1 MIKSTKLLF
10 LLAGILIFLSAMD
23 VGAFGDESYERQQSQ
38 AGKAFDNYESESVD
52 PDAVNPPQPKVIIK
66 EKVIIREILVPVP
79 VPVPMPKSSPPPPA
93 VIRPQSKPSTRGRMV
108 VSNGYRFDF
117 QSCTLS
123 NRNVEC
129 DITVRTPNTDKTLIL
144 YPHHGVNLTSSAFD
158 NLGNQYYPSSIML
171 GNKDSTNRNRSI
183 KGRLIQGITTKIKV
197 FFENVSSETSS
208 ISLLELQAEDNRK
221 RFKVQFR
228 NIPFTG

>member
-1 MIKSTKLLF
+1 MIRITNLI
-10 LLAGILIFLSAMD
+10 LLAGMMVFLVSTD

-38 AGKAFDNYESESVD
+38 SDKGFEDFDKEFGGSE
-52 PDAVNPPQPKVIIK
+52 AVQPPAPQVIIK
-66 EKVIIREILVPVP
+66 EKIIIKEKLVPVP
-79 VPVPMPKSSPPPPA
+79 RPESSLEPTTAPA
-93 VIRPQSKPSTRGRMV
+93 KPSTRGRKV

-129 DITVRTPNTDKTLIL
+129 DVMVRTPNTDKTLIL
-144 YPHHGVNLTSSAFD
+144 YPHYNVSLTSSAFD

-171 GNKDSTNRNRSI
+171 GNKDSTNSNHSI
-183 KGRLIQGITTKIKV
+183 KGRLIQGITTKIKIY
-197 FFENVSSETSS
+197 FENVSSETSS

-228 NIPFTG
+228 NIPFAG

>member
-1 MIKSTKLLF
+1 MTKTTKLLF
-10 LLAGILIFLSAMD
+10 LLAGVLVFLNPLK
-23 VGAFGDESYERQQSQ
+23 VGAFEDESYDRQQSQ
-38 AGKAFDNYESESVD
+38 ADKGFDTFESEFAD
-52 PDAVNPPQPKVIIK
+52 PDAVKPPPPKVIIK
-66 EKVIIREILVPVP
+66 ERIIIREKL
-79 VPVPMPKSSPPPPA
+79 VPVPMPIPESSPPPPP
-93 VIRPQSKPSTRGRMV
+93 VITPHRKPSTRGRMV